1 MSEGGVIMKFLESKW
16 FALSALA
23 VAGGSLLVAVVAL
36 GTSGDLREDLVAL
49 QDDLEV
55 LQGNLKTAS
64 EQASGALLAA
74 STGLAV
80 LADQPLTL
88 TVNIAEEIPIQ
99 ASFPFERELIVPIQT
114 SIPIDETIETTV
126 QVAGPFGLEIPVT
139 IAVPIQLDVPIDL
152 EVPISVSEVIEIDTS
167 TFVEL
172 DVPIEFDLEE
182 SGIAALARAMSTSL
196 ADLASSVQAVGG

>member
-1 MSEGGVIMKFLESKW
+1 MSEGGKIMEFLGSKW
-16 FALSALA
+16 VTIGAIMLA
-23 VAGGSLLVAVVAL
+23 GVSLFVAIGASNA
-36 GTSGDLREDLVAL
+36 SGQLR
-49 QDDLEV
+49 DDL
-55 LQGNLKTAS
+55 LAMQTRIDDAS
-64 EQASGALLAA
+64 DQASGALLAA
-74 STGLAV
+74 SSGLAV

-126 QVAGPFGLEIPVT
+126 QVAGPFGLDIPVT

-182 SGIAALARAMSTSL
+182 SGLAALVRAMSNSL
-196 ADLASSVQAVGG
+196 AELAASVQAVGG